1 MLRITRCKTINKDK
15 AYRKVQ
21 KKVLRNE
28 VKQLKKTMK
37 HSVSFY
43 YTPISIEVFET
54 EQRKKTQIHI
64 LKMILNTLETYNCEA
79 SEKLSKNILW
89 TSAQITSSISEAEKN
104 EILKI
109 LIKEIQVFIKI
120 I

>member
-1 MLRITRCKTINKDK
+1 
-15 AYRKVQ
+15 
-21 KKVLRNE
+21 
-28 VKQLKKTMK
+28 
-37 HSVSFY
+37 
-43 YTPISIEVFET
+43 
-54 EQRKKTQIHI
+54 
-64 LKMILNTLETYNCEA
+64 MILNTLETYNCEA

-104 EILKI
+104 KILKI

>member
-15 AYRKVQ
+15 AYRKVE

-43 YTPISIEVFET
+43 YTPISIEVFEA

-104 EILKI
+104 KILKI